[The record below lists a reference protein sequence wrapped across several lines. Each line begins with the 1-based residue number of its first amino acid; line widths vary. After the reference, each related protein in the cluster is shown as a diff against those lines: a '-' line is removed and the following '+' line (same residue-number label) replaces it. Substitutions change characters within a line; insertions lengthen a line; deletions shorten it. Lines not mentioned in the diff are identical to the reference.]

1 MGLVE
6 MRDCVTRVSTE
17 LVSFFLWFLENCNS
31 AKIRCVSSSSPTRE
45 PKLSAARVF
54 FRSLPV
60 RISKPIFVNKFTIKS
75 INIYYNK

>member
-6 MRDCVTRVSTE
+6 MSDCVTRVSTE

-45 PKLSAARVF
+45 PKLSAERVF
-54 FRSLPV
+54 F
-60 RISKPIFVNKFTIKS
+60 SKSTCAYIKA
-75 INIYYNK
+75 NFGE

>member
-6 MRDCVTRVSTE
+6 MSDCVTRVSTE

-54 FRSLPV
+54 RSLPV

-75 INIYYNK
+75 INIIIND